1 MPTKRAPGE
10 LARARLDIPIPNAH
24 RRLRSSEVRA
34 LEASVRVDEGGALVV
49 TVRSEPPRE
58 RYTLPALACLQFAGR
73 LEDALAEALTKQAA
87 AD

>member
-1 MPTKRAPGE
+1 MPTKRDPGE
-10 LARARLDIPIPNAH
+10 LARARLDIPIPDAH

-34 LEASVRVDEGGALVV
+34 LEASVRLDESGSLVV
-49 TVRSEPPRE
+49 TVRTEPPRK

-73 LEDALAEALTKQAA
+73 LEEALAEALTKQAT